1 MSENPVT
8 AISVVV
14 PVLNEEQSLPRLLE
28 ALTTVLTGLPYPFE
42 IILVNDGSTDNS
54 LSVMRARPARKI
66 EGARRADGLVLNG
79 A

>member
-1 MSENPVT
+1 MSENPIS
-8 AISVVV
+8 ALSVVV

-54 LSVMRARPARKI
+54 LSVMRDRLARLKARAAPT
-66 EGARRADGLVLNG
+66 GWF
-79 A
+79 